1 VGNLQVDANWN
12 RFSAL
17 GRWPEPLRTHMWP
30 EDSTYEQCGIPEV
43 VGLDLMRQQQ
53 LTKKPL
59 MKKVAADRCSF
70 DVTRSQNE
78 GHAGRP
84 SQLKMNPAW
93 AW

>member
-1 VGNLQVDANWN
+1 
-12 RFSAL
+12 
-17 GRWPEPLRTHMWP
+17 
-30 EDSTYEQCGIPEV
+30 
-43 VGLDLMRQQQ
+43 LMRQQQ